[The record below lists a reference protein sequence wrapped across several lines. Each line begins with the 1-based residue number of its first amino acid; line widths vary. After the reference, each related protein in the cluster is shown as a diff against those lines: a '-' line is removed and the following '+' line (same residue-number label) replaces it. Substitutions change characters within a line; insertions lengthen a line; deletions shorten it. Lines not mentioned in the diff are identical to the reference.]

1 MQGPAVFMDISLED
15 QVSSREHNLN
25 IGYVY
30 TYMYHVF
37 YNIPVVYD
45 RSNTLQFTS

>member
-25 IGYVY
+25 IGYA
-30 TYMYHVF
+30 YMYHVH
-37 YNIPVVYD
+37 VYHVILNYIL
-45 RSNTLQFTS
+45 SNLSIFL